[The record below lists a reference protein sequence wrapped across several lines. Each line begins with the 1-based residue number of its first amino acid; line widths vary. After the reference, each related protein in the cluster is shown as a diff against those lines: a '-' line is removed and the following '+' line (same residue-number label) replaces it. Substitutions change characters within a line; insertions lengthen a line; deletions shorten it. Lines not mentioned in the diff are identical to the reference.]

1 MEKSIKSDRIFDGRI
16 LKVEVHE
23 VELPNGKI
31 AFREVV
37 RHKGAVGIVPIYGDN
52 LIMVKQ
58 YRFPL
63 AEYLLEIPAGKIDPG
78 EKPEST
84 AVRELR
90 EETGFIP
97 VDMKLMTI
105 FYSSP
110 GFSDEKI
117 YLYLT
122 EVEKGSEPEPDEDEF
137 LEVEKIPFEDII
149 ELIATGKIRDGKT
162 IAAVL
167 LAKELIRRRCNTD
180 G

>member
-1 MEKSIKSDRIFDGRI
+1 MEKSLKSNKVFEGRI

-23 VELPNGKI
+23 VELQNGKV
-31 AFREVV
+31 ASREVV
-37 RHKGAVGIVPIYGDN
+37 RHQGAVGIVPICDN
-52 LIMVKQ
+52 KLIMVKQ

-78 EKPEST
+78 EQPEKT
-84 AVRELR
+84 AIRELR
-90 EETGFIP
+90 EETGFAP
-97 VDMKLMTI
+97 VEMKLMTI

-117 YLYLT
+117 YLYLAD
-122 EVEKGSEPEPDEDEF
+122 VKKNHEPDPDEDEF
-137 LEVEKIPFEDII
+137 LEVEEIPFEDII
-149 ELIATGKIRDGKT
+149 ELITAGKIRDGKT

-167 LAKELIRRRCNTD
+167 LAQELIRRRCNTD